1 MVAGTAAAVGVAL
14 VNERRLFNV
23 LVDSSTHSA
32 GGLAH
37 AAAGGGS
44 SAAVSIPQQR
54 PSSIARRFAFATACA
69 AAVFALIAA
78 LPVMMAFATSLGE
91 AAPLAA
97 RQGPPAE
104 LRAAAG
110 LSGGSEQA
118 YHMAV
123 PAADAVGAAVLAG
136 NAELER
142 RSLID
147 SMQQIWVEQQAQ
159 AAANPPKPVPVAA
172 PPVTSSVAGV
182 SARPGTPAT
191 LNGASGYAPGT
202 IVRARI
208 TVYGCTGPGG
218 GFCGNMASGIRVF
231 EGAAACSRDMAFGT
245 RIRIIGDPTGRVY
258 ECLDRGALKTT
269 WVDVFFNNTSDG
281 IRWASL
287 LGGTSA
293 DIEIVN

>member
-14 VNERRLFNV
+14 VNDRRLSV
-23 LVDSSTHSA
+23 LVDPSTQRSH
-32 GGLAH
+32 GLAH
-37 AAAGGGS
+37 AAGAGGGA
-44 SAAVSIPQQR
+44 SATVSIPQER
-54 PSSIARRFAFATACA
+54 PASIARRFALATVAA

-78 LPVMMAFATSLGE
+78 LPAVMAFATSLGE
-91 AAPLAA
+91 SEALAA
-97 RQGPPAE
+97 RQGPPAD
-104 LRAAAG
+104 LRSAAG
-110 LSGGSEQA
+110 LSGGAEQA

-136 NAELER
+136 NAESER
-142 RSLID
+142 RALID
-147 SMQQIWVEQQAQ
+147 TMQQVWVEQQAQ
-159 AAANPPKPVPVAA
+159 AAANPPKPVPA
-172 PPVTSSVAGV
+172 PVSSSSVAGASV
-182 SARPGTPAT
+182 GTPAT

-202 IVRARI
+202 MLRARI

-231 EGAAACSRDMAFGT
+231 EGAAACSRDLAFGT

-269 WVDVFFNNTSDG
+269 WVDVFFNNTSEG

-287 LGGTSA
+287 LGGTTA